1 MNRKSLIICLAA
13 LGAMLLAMV
22 IAIAVLYHDGDK
34 KENSK
39 VEARYELFQAVPSD
53 AVALACLSH
62 VKDVSQPA
70 FSGFAFLSS
79 LSDAVSQGQFSTL
92 AEAPMALSLHYS
104 GKLAPLYIFDAGAA
118 SPNPSSDA
126 SALMEFA
133 SNSGLQTAFIDC
145 SSVLEGE
152 GLALR
157 SLVLMAETETLLKSS
172 RRHLSQGLSIMG
184 NPGFSQAAE
193 AAAGA
198 DILFVPYAQA
208 KPLFSSVF
216 NRAYFKDTYGN
227 PGYSAVYTAR
237 AAYTGTLAQWSA
249 FSVGMEDS
257 VPMALKGIHVFED
270 DPSEFMSVLMES
282 AGGISQISNILPSYT
297 YYALSLPMSDT
308 EAYVEAY
315 KAYLDSKQ
323 TLPEYNKTQKE
334 LQKRD
339 AISPSEFVR
348 RLGVKEVAT
357 ATFGNQSS
365 PSKVNLVKIARQDT
379 VVFKGTGVK
388 AFKGYVPEVH
398 EYAFPGH
405 IAAVFGEY
413 FLLKDESHFTYVD
426 GWLITGSRAA
436 VEEFQSGRAGEYT
449 LSQYMA
455 DAGKDDLVAREG
467 TVLAAY
473 INLGAD
479 EGTLGKI
486 LNEPLAGIL
495 KGLSKDIEYAPMVL
509 TSYKKRGKVA
519 TDIIAYNLSM
529 ERVKAPEFER
539 DTVVVIPEGPFRVK
553 NSGTGLMNLF
563 YQNSS
568 GAICLKEENG
578 KGLWGV
584 PFGKPL
590 CGTAQTV
597 DYYANGNLQILFGSG
612 SCVYLID
619 RLGRFVTGFPIDLGK
634 EILLGPDVYDFN
646 GTKAY
651 NIMVLHKDKTIEMYN
666 LKGQKPASWKG
677 IALQETIK
685 GLPER
690 VEVGGRTYW
699 VVRTSKQTLIYPF
712 TGGEPLTTFTGQ
724 QMIMPDS
731 SVDIVDEA
739 SVQVQCYDGKA
750 RIVKVK

>member
-1 MNRKSLIICLAA
+1 MNRKSLMICLAA

-22 IAIAVLYHDGDK
+22 IAIAVLYHDDDK
-34 KENSK
+34 KESD
-39 VEARYELFQAVPSD
+39 VESRYELFQAVPSD
-53 AVALACLSH
+53 AVAMGCLSH
-62 VKDVSQPA
+62 VKDVSVPA
-70 FSGFAFLSS
+70 FSGFGFLSS
-79 LSDAVSQGQFSTL
+79 LSDALSQGQFSTI
-92 AEAPMALSLHYS
+92 AEAPMAFSLHYS
-104 GKLAPLYIFDAGAA
+104 GKLAPMYIFDVGAA

-126 SALMEFA
+126 SALMEFGRGQ
-133 SNSGLQTAFIDC
+133 GLLAEYVDC
-145 SSVLEGE
+145 SSVLDGE

-172 RRHLSQGLSIMG
+172 RRHLSQGLSVMG
-184 NPGFSQAAE
+184 NPGFTQAAE

-198 DILFVPYAQA
+198 DLVFVSYAQA

-216 NRAYFKDTYGN
+216 NRAYFKEIYGN

-237 AAYTGTLAQWSA
+237 AAYAGTLAQWSV
-249 FSVGMEDS
+249 FSIGTEDS

-270 DPSEFMSVLMES
+270 DASEFMSVLMES
-282 AGGISQISNILPSYT
+282 AGGISQISTILPSYT

-308 EAYVEAY
+308 EAYVDAY
-315 KAYLDSKQ
+315 MDYLDSKQ
-323 TLPEYNKTQKE
+323 ALPSYNKTQKD

-339 AISPSEFVR
+339 GLLPAEFVR
-348 RLGVKEVAT
+348 RIGVKEVAT
-357 ATFGNQSS
+357 ATFGNQTS
-365 PSKVNLVKIARQDT
+365 PSKVNLIRIGRQDT
-379 VVFKGTGVK
+379 IMFKGTGVK
-388 AFKGYVPEVH
+388 AFKGYAPEVH
-398 EYAFPGH
+398 QFAFPDH

-413 FLLKDESHFTYVD
+413 FRLKDESHFTYVD

-436 VEEFQSGRAGEYT
+436 VQEFQSGRAGEYT

-455 DAGKDDLVAREG
+455 DAGKEDLIAREG

-473 INLGAD
+473 LDLGAD
-479 EGTLGKI
+479 EGTLNKI
-486 LNEPLAGIL
+486 LNKPLADVL
-495 KGLSKDIEYAPMVL
+495 KGFSKDVEYAPMVM

-519 TDIIAYNLSM
+519 TDILAYNLSM

-553 NSGTGLMNLF
+553 NSGTGRMNLF

-568 GAICLKEENG
+568 GAICLKEEDG
-578 KGLWGV
+578 KGIWGV

-590 CGTAQTV
+590 CGTAQTI
-597 DYYANGNLQILFGSG
+597 DYYANGKLQILFGSG
-612 SCVYLID
+612 SSVYLID

-646 GTKAY
+646 GAQAY

-685 GLPER
+685 ELPER
-690 VEVGGRTYW
+690 IEVGGRTYW
-699 VVRTSKQTLIYPF
+699 IVRTSKQTLIYPF

-731 SVDIVDEA
+731 SVDVVDEA

-750 RIVKVK
+750 RIVRVK

>member
-1 MNRKSLIICLAA
+1 MNRRSLIICLAT
-13 LGAMLLAMV
+13 LGAMLLVMV
-22 IAIAVLYHDGDK
+22 IAIAVLYRDGDK
-34 KENSK
+34 KKDSK
-39 VEARYELFQAVPSD
+39 VETRYELFQAVPSD

-62 VKDVSQPA
+62 VKDVSQPV

-79 LSDAVSQGQFSTL
+79 LSDAVSQGQFATL
-92 AEAPMALSLHYS
+92 AEAPMAFSLHYS

-118 SPNPSSDA
+118 SQNPSSDA

-133 SNSGLQTAFIDC
+133 RSQGLLAEYVDC

-157 SLVLMAETETLLKSS
+157 SLILMAETETLLKSS
-172 RRHLSQGLSIMG
+172 RRHLSQGLSVMG

-198 DILFVPYAQA
+198 DLLFVSYAQA

-216 NRAYFKDTYGN
+216 NRTYFKEIYGN
-227 PGYSAVYTAR
+227 SGYSAVYTAR
-237 AAYTGTLAQWSA
+237 AAYAGTLAQWSA

-257 VPMALKGIHVFED
+257 APMALKGIHVFEED
-270 DPSEFMSVLMES
+270 ASEFMSVLMES
-282 AGGISQISNILPSYT
+282 TGGISQISAILPSYT
-297 YYALSLPMSDT
+297 SYALSLPMSQS

-323 TLPEYNKTQKE
+323 ALPEYNKIQKE
-334 LQKRD
+334 LKKRD
-339 AISPSEFVR
+339 ALSPAEFIR
-348 RLGVKEVAT
+348 RIGATEIAT
-357 ATFGNQSS
+357 ATFGDQAS
-365 PSKVNLVKIARQDT
+365 PSKVNLVKVGRQDT
-379 VVFKGTGVK
+379 IMFKGTDVK
-388 AFKGYVPEVH
+388 AFKGYTPEVH
-398 EYAFPGH
+398 EFAFPGH

-413 FLLKDESHFTYVD
+413 FHLNDESHFTYVD
-426 GWLITGSRAA
+426 GWLITGGRAA
-436 VEEFQSGRAGEYT
+436 VEEFQSGRAAEYT

-455 DAGKDDLVAREG
+455 DAGKDDLIAREG

-473 INLGAD
+473 VNLGTF
-479 EGTLGKI
+479 EGTLKKI

-495 KGLSKDIEYAPMVL
+495 NGFSKDVEYAPMVM
-509 TSYKKRGKVA
+509 TSYKKRGRVA

-553 NSGTGLMNLF
+553 NSGTGRMNLF
-563 YQNSS
+563 YQNSN
-568 GAICLKEENG
+568 GAICLKEEDG
-578 KGLWGV
+578 HGLWGV

-590 CGTAQTV
+590 CGTAHTV
-597 DYYANGNLQILFGSG
+597 DYYANGKLQILFGSG
-612 SCVYLID
+612 SSVYLID

-651 NIMVLHKDKTIEMYN
+651 NIMVLHKDRTIEMYN

-685 GLPER
+685 GLPEKI
-690 VEVGGRTYW
+690 EVGGRTYW
-699 VVRTSKQTLIYPF
+699 IVRTSKQTLIYPF
-712 TGGEPLTTFTGQ
+712 TGGEPLTVFTGQ

-731 SVDIVDEA
+731 SVDVVDEA

>member
-1 MNRKSLIICLAA
+1 MNRKSLMICLAA

-22 IAIAVLYHDGDK
+22 IAIAVLYHDDDK
-34 KENSK
+34 KESD

-53 AVALACLSH
+53 AVAMGCLSH
-62 VKDVSQPA
+62 VKDVSVPA
-70 FSGFAFLSS
+70 FSGFGFLSS
-79 LSDAVSQGQFSTL
+79 LSDALSQGRFSTI
-92 AEAPMALSLHYS
+92 AEAPMAFSLHYS
-104 GKLAPLYIFDAGAA
+104 GKLAPMYIFDVGAA

-126 SALMEFA
+126 SALMEFGRGQ
-133 SNSGLQTAFIDC
+133 GLLAEYVDC
-145 SSVLEGE
+145 SSVLDGE

-172 RRHLSQGLSIMG
+172 RRHLSQGLSVMG
-184 NPGFSQAAE
+184 NPGFTQAAE

-198 DILFVPYAQA
+198 DLVFVSYAQA

-216 NRAYFKDTYGN
+216 NRAYFKEIYGN

-237 AAYTGTLAQWSA
+237 AAYAGTLAQWSV
-249 FSVGMEDS
+249 FSIGTEDS

-270 DPSEFMSVLMES
+270 DASEFMSVLMES
-282 AGGISQISNILPSYT
+282 VGGISQISTILPSYT

-308 EAYVEAY
+308 EAYVDAY
-315 KAYLDSKQ
+315 MDYLDSKQ
-323 TLPEYNKTQKE
+323 ALPSYNKTQKD

-339 AISPSEFVR
+339 GLLPSEFVR
-348 RLGVKEVAT
+348 RIGVKEVAT
-357 ATFGNQSS
+357 ATFGNQTS
-365 PSKVNLVKIARQDT
+365 PSKVNLVRIGRQDT
-379 VVFKGTGVK
+379 IMFKGTGVK
-388 AFKGYVPEVH
+388 AFKGYAPEVH
-398 EYAFPGH
+398 QFAFPDH

-413 FLLKDESHFTYVD
+413 FRLKDESHFTYVD

-436 VEEFQSGRAGEYT
+436 VQEFQSGRAGEYT

-455 DAGKDDLVAREG
+455 DAGKEDLIAREG

-473 INLGAD
+473 LDLGAD
-479 EGTLGKI
+479 EGTLNKI
-486 LNEPLAGIL
+486 LNKPLADVL
-495 KGLSKDIEYAPMVL
+495 KGFSKDVEYAPMVM

-519 TDIIAYNLSM
+519 TDILAYNLSM

-553 NSGTGLMNLF
+553 NSGTGRMNLF

-568 GAICLKEENG
+568 GAICLKEEDG
-578 KGLWGV
+578 KGIWGV

-590 CGTAQTV
+590 CGTAQTI
-597 DYYANGNLQILFGSG
+597 DYYANGKLQILFGSG
-612 SCVYLID
+612 SSVYLID

-646 GTKAY
+646 GAKAY

-690 VEVGGRTYW
+690 IEVGGRTYW
-699 VVRTSKQTLIYPF
+699 IVRTSKQTLIYPF

-731 SVDIVDEA
+731 SVDVVDEA

-750 RIVKVK
+750 RIVRVK

>member
-1 MNRKSLIICLAA
+1 MNRKSLILCLAT
-13 LGAMLLAMV
+13 LGAMLMAMV
-22 IAIAVLYHDGDK
+22 VAIAVLYHDGDK
-34 KENSK
+34 KESK

-62 VKDVSQPA
+62 MKDVSQPA
-70 FSGFAFLSS
+70 FSGFVFLSS
-79 LSDAVSQGQFSTL
+79 LSDAVSQGHFATL
-92 AEAPMALSLHYS
+92 AEAPMAFSLHYS

-118 SPNPSSDA
+118 SLNPSSDA
-126 SALMEFA
+126 SALMDFGR
-133 SNSGLQTAFIDC
+133 SKGLLTEYVDC
-145 SSVLEGE
+145 SSVLDGE
-152 GLALR
+152 GLALH

-172 RRHLSQGLSIMG
+172 ARHLSQGLSVMG

-193 AAAGA
+193 AAAGS
-198 DILFVPYAQA
+198 DLLFVSYAQA

-216 NRAYFKDTYGN
+216 NRTYFKEAYGN
-227 PGYSAVYTAR
+227 SGYSAAYAAR
-237 AAYTGTLAQWSA
+237 AAYAATLAQWSV

-257 VPMALKGIHVFED
+257 ALMALKGIHIFED
-270 DPSEFMSVLMES
+270 DASEFMSVLMES
-282 AGGISQISNILPSYT
+282 AGGISQISTILPSYA
-297 YYALSLPMSDT
+297 YYALSLPMT
-308 EAYVEAY
+308 ETESYVEAY

-323 TLPEYNKTQKE
+323 DLPSYNKIQKD

-339 AISPSEFVR
+339 ALSPAELVR
-348 RLGVKEVAT
+348 RIGVKEVAT

-365 PSKVNLVKIARQDT
+365 PSKVNLVKVGRQDT
-379 VVFKGTGVK
+379 IIFKGTGVK
-388 AFKGYVPEVH
+388 AFKGYTPEVH
-398 EYAFPGH
+398 QFAFPGH
-405 IAAVFGEY
+405 IAAVFGGY
-413 FLLKDESHFTYVD
+413 FQLDDESHFTYVD

-473 INLGAD
+473 LDLGAD
-479 EGTLGKI
+479 EGTLNKI

-495 KGLSKDIEYAPMVL
+495 KGFSKDVEYAPMVM
-509 TSYKKRGKVA
+509 TAYKKRGKVA
-519 TDIIAYNLSM
+519 TDIVAFNLSM
-529 ERVKAPEFER
+529 EHVKAPEFER

-553 NSGTGLMNLF
+553 NSGTGRMNLF
-563 YQNSS
+563 YQNSN
-568 GAICLKEENG
+568 GAICLKEEDG
-578 KGLWGV
+578 KGIWGV

-597 DYYANGNLQILFGSG
+597 DYYANGKLQILFGSG
-612 SCVYLID
+612 SSVYLID

-646 GTKAY
+646 GAKAY
-651 NIMVLHKDKTIEMYN
+651 NIMVLHKDKTIEMYH

-690 VEVGGRTYW
+690 IEVGGRTYW
-699 VVRTSKQTLIYPF
+699 IVRTSKQTLIYPF

-731 SVDIVDEA
+731 SVDVIDEA

>member
-13 LGAMLLAMV
+13 LGAMLLSMV

-34 KENSK
+34 NKESD

-53 AVALACLSH
+53 AVAMACLSH

-70 FSGFAFLSS
+70 FSGFDFLSA
-79 LSDAVSQGQFSTL
+79 LSDAVSQGQFATL
-92 AEAPMALSLHYS
+92 AEAPMAFSLHYS

-118 SPNPSSDA
+118 SQNPSSEA
-126 SALMEFA
+126 AALMA
-133 SNSGLQTAFIDC
+133 LGHGNGLQTEYVDC
-145 SSVLEGE
+145 SAVLEGE
-152 GLALR
+152 GLAMR

-172 RRHLSQGLSIMG
+172 YRHLSQGLSVMG
-184 NPGFSQAAE
+184 NPGFSEAAE

-198 DILFVPYAQA
+198 DLLFVSYAQA

-216 NRAYFKDTYGN
+216 NRTYFKETYGN
-227 PGYSAVYTAR
+227 SGSSAAYAAR
-237 AAYTGTLAQWSA
+237 AAYVGTLAQWSV
-249 FSVGMEDS
+249 FSVGMDES
-257 VPMALKGIHVFED
+257 GPMALNGIHVFED
-270 DPSEFMSVLMES
+270 DASEFMSILKAS
-282 AGGISQISNILPSYT
+282 AGGISQLSTILPSYT
-297 YYALSLPMSDT
+297 YYALSLPLAET
-308 EAYVEAY
+308 ESYVEAY

-323 TLPEYNKTQKE
+323 ALPSYNKVQRD

-339 AISPSEFVR
+339 AVSPEELMR
-348 RLGVKEVAT
+348 KLGVKEVAT
-357 ATFGNQSS
+357 ATFGNQAS
-365 PSKVNLVKIARQDT
+365 PSKVNLVKVGRQDT
-379 VVFKGTGVK
+379 IMFRGTGVK
-388 AFKGYVPEVH
+388 AFKGYAPEVH
-398 EYAFPGH
+398 QFAFPGH
-405 IAAVFGEY
+405 IAAVFGSY
-413 FLLKDESHFTYVD
+413 FSLADESCFTYVD
-426 GWLITGSRAA
+426 GWLITGSKTA

-455 DAGKDDLVAREG
+455 DAGKDDLIAREG

-479 EGTLGKI
+479 EGTLSKI
-486 LNEPLAGIL
+486 LNAPLADIL
-495 KGLSKDIEYAPMVL
+495 KGFSNDVDYAPMVM

-519 TDIIAYNLSM
+519 TDIIAYNLFM

-553 NSGTGLMNLF
+553 NSGTGRMNLF

-568 GAICLKEENG
+568 GAICLKEEDG
-578 KGLWGV
+578 KGIWGV

-597 DYYANGNLQILFGSG
+597 DYYANGKLQILFGSG
-612 SCVYLID
+612 SSVYLID
-619 RLGRFVTGFPIDLGK
+619 RLGRFVTGFPVDLGK

-646 GTKAY
+646 GTNAY

-690 VEVGGRTYW
+690 IEVGGRTYW
-699 VVRTSKQTLIYPF
+699 IVRTSKQTLIYPF
-712 TGGEPLTTFTGQ
+712 TGGDPLTNFTGQ

-739 SVQVQCYDGKA
+739 SVQVKCYDGKA
-750 RIVKVK
+750 RIVQVK

>member
-1 MNRKSLIICLAA
+1 MNRKSLIIGLAT
-13 LGAMLLAMV
+13 LGAMLLAVV
-22 IAIAVLYHDGDK
+22 IAIAVLYHDGEK
-34 KENSK
+34 KDPK
-39 VEARYELFQAVPSD
+39 VETRYELFQAVPSD
-53 AVALACLSH
+53 AVVMGCLSH

-70 FSGFAFLSS
+70 FSGFGLLSS
-79 LSDAVSQGQFSTL
+79 LSDAVSQGQFATL
-92 AEAPMALSLHYS
+92 AEAPMAFSLHYS

-133 SNSGLQTAFIDC
+133 RSQGLLAEYVDC

-157 SLVLMAETETLLKSS
+157 SLVIIAETETLLKSS
-172 RRHLSQGLSIMG
+172 HRHLSQGLSVMG
-184 NPGFSQAAE
+184 NPGFAKAAE
-193 AAAGA
+193 AAVRS
-198 DILFVPYAQA
+198 DLLFVSYAQA

-216 NRAYFKDTYGN
+216 NRKYFKETYGN
-227 PGYSAVYTAR
+227 PEYSAIYTAR
-237 AAYTGTLAQWSA
+237 AAYTGTLAQWSV

-257 VPMALKGIHVFED
+257 APMALNGIHVFED
-270 DPSEFMSVLMES
+270 DASEFMSVLMES
-282 AGGISQISNILPSYT
+282 TGGISQISTILPSYT
-297 YYALSLPMSDT
+297 YYALSLPMSDS

-315 KAYLDSKQ
+315 MAYLDSKQ
-323 TLPEYNKTQKE
+323 ALPKYNKTQKE

-339 AISPSEFVR
+339 TLSPAEFVR
-348 RLGVKEVAT
+348 RIGVKEVAI

-365 PSKVNLVKIARQDT
+365 PLKVNLVKIGRQDT
-379 VVFKGTGVK
+379 VIFRGTGVK
-388 AFKGYVPEVH
+388 AFKEYAPEVH
-398 EYAFPGH
+398 KFAFPGH
-405 IAAVFGEY
+405 IAAVYGEY
-413 FLLKDESHFTYVD
+413 FQLVDESHFTYVD
-426 GWLITGSRAA
+426 GWLITGSRTA
-436 VEEFQSGRAGEYT
+436 VQEFQSGRAGEYT

-455 DAGKDDLVAREG
+455 DAGKDDLIARDG

-473 INLGAD
+473 LDLGAD
-479 EGTLGKI
+479 EGTLAKI
-486 LNEPLAGIL
+486 LNEPVAGIL
-495 KGLSKDIEYAPMVL
+495 KGFSKGVEYAPMVM
-509 TSYKKRGKVA
+509 TSYKKRGKVM
-519 TDIIAYNLSM
+519 TDIVAYNLSM

-539 DTVVVIPEGPFRVK
+539 DTVVVIPTGPFRVK

-568 GAICLKEENG
+568 GAICLKEEG
-578 KGLWGV
+578 GQGLWGV

-590 CGTAQTV
+590 CGTAHTV
-597 DYYANGNLQILFGSG
+597 DYYANGKLQILFGSG
-612 SCVYLID
+612 SSIYLID

-646 GTKAY
+646 GTNAY

-690 VEVGGRTYW
+690 IEVGGRTYW
-699 VVRTSKQTLIYPF
+699 IVRTSKQTLIYPF

-724 QMIMPDS
+724 QMIKPDS
-731 SVDIVDEA
+731 SVDVVDEA

-750 RIVKVK
+750 RIVRVK

>member
-1 MNRKSLIICLAA
+1 MNRKSLVICLSA
-13 LGAMLLAMV
+13 LAAMLLALV

-34 KENSK
+34 KEQK

-53 AVALACLSH
+53 AVAMACLSH

-70 FSGFAFLSS
+70 FSGFTFLSS
-79 LSDAVSQGQFSTL
+79 LSDAISQGQFSTIS
-92 AEAPMALSLHYS
+92 EAPMAFSLHYS

-118 SPNPSSDA
+118 TQNPSSDA
-126 SALMEFA
+126 SALMEFGR
-133 SNSGLQTAFIDC
+133 SKGLHTEYMDC
-145 SSVLEGE
+145 SSVLDGE
-152 GLALR
+152 GLALH

-172 RRHLSQGLSIMG
+172 RRHLSQGLSVMG

-193 AAAGA
+193 AAAGT
-198 DILFVPYAQA
+198 DLLFVPYAQA

-216 NRAYFKDTYGN
+216 NRAYFKETYGSS
-227 PGYSAVYTAR
+227 GYSAIYAAR
-237 AAYTGTLAQWSA
+237 AAYAGTLAQWSV

-257 VPMALKGIHVFED
+257 APMALKGIHIFED
-270 DPSEFMSVLMES
+270 DASEFMSVLMES
-282 AGGISQISNILPSYT
+282 AGGISQISTILPSYT
-297 YYALSLPMSDT
+297 CYALSLPMAESET
-308 EAYVEAY
+308 YVEAY

-323 TLPEYNKTQKE
+323 ALPSYNKQQQD

-339 AISPSEFVR
+339 ALSPSEFVR
-348 RLGVKEVAT
+348 RVGVKEVAF

-365 PSKVNLVKIARQDT
+365 PSKVNLVKMGRQDT
-379 VVFKGTGVK
+379 IIFRGTCVK
-388 AFKGYVPEVH
+388 AFKEYTPEVH
-398 EYAFPGH
+398 KFAFPGH

-413 FLLKDESHFTYVD
+413 FLLQDESCFTYVD
-426 GWLITGSRAA
+426 GWLITGSREA

-455 DAGKDDLVAREG
+455 DAGKDDLIAREG

-473 INLGAD
+473 LDLGAD

-486 LNEPLAGIL
+486 VNEPLAGIL
-495 KGLSKDIEYAPMVL
+495 KGFSKDAEYAPMVM
-509 TSYKKRGKVA
+509 TSYRKRGKIA
-519 TDIIAYNLSM
+519 TDIFAYNLAM

-539 DTVVVIPEGPFRVK
+539 DTVVVIPDGPFRVK
-553 NSGTGLMNLF
+553 NSGTGRMNLF

-568 GAICLKEENG
+568 GAICLKEEDG
-578 KGLWGV
+578 KGIWGV

-597 DYYANGNLQILFGSG
+597 DYYANGKLQILFGSG
-612 SCVYLID
+612 SSVYLID

-646 GTKAY
+646 GAKAY
-651 NIMVLHKDKTIEMYN
+651 NIMVLHKDRTIEMYN

-677 IALQETIK
+677 IALQETVK

-699 VVRTSKQTLIYPF
+699 IVRTSKQTLIYPF
-712 TGGEPLTTFTGQ
+712 TGGEPLTAFTGQ

-731 SVDIVDEA
+731 SVDVVDEA

>member
-1 MNRKSLIICLAA
+1 MNRKSLIICLAT

-22 IAIAVLYHDGDK
+22 VAIAVLYHDGDK
-34 KENSK
+34 KTDSK
-39 VEARYELFQAVPSD
+39 IESRYGLFQAVPSD

-70 FSGFAFLSS
+70 FAGFGFLSS

-92 AEAPMALSLHYS
+92 AESPMAFSLHYS

-126 SALMEFA
+126 SSLMEFGR
-133 SNSGLQTAFIDC
+133 SKGLQAEYLDC
-145 SSVLEGE
+145 SSVLDGE
-152 GLALR
+152 GLAMR

-172 RRHLSQGLSIMG
+172 RRHLSQGLSVMG

-193 AAAGA
+193 AAAGT
-198 DILFVPYAQA
+198 DLLFVSYAQA

-216 NRAYFKDTYGN
+216 NRTYFKETYGN
-227 PGYSAVYTAR
+227 SGYSAAYAAR
-237 AAYTGTLAQWSA
+237 AAYAGTLAQWSV

-257 VPMALKGIHVFED
+257 APMSLKGVHVFED
-270 DPSEFMSVLMES
+270 DASEFMSVLMES
-282 AGGISQISNILPSYT
+282 AGGISQISSILPSYT
-297 YYALSLPMSDT
+297 YYALSLPMSET

-315 KAYLDSKQ
+315 MAYLDSKQ
-323 TLPEYNKTQKE
+323 ALPEYNKTQKE

-339 AISPSEFVR
+339 ALSPAEFVR
-348 RLGVKEVAT
+348 RIGVKEVAT
-357 ATFGNQSS
+357 ATFGDQAS
-365 PSKVNLVKIARQDT
+365 PSKVNLVKVGRQDT
-379 VVFKGTGVK
+379 IMFKGTDVK
-388 AFKGYVPEVH
+388 AFKGYTPEVH
-398 EYAFPGH
+398 EFAFPGH
-405 IAAVFGEY
+405 VAAVFGGY
-413 FLLKDESHFTYVD
+413 FNLNDESHFTYVD

-455 DAGKDDLVAREG
+455 DAGKDDLIAREG

-473 INLGAD
+473 LNLGAD
-479 EGTLGKI
+479 AGTLNKI
-486 LNEPLAGIL
+486 LNEPVAGIL
-495 KGLSKDIEYAPMVL
+495 KGLSKEVEYAPMVM

-519 TDIIAYNLSM
+519 TDIVAYNLSM

-553 NSGTGLMNLF
+553 NSGTGRMNLF

-568 GAICLKEENG
+568 GAICLKEEDG
-578 KGLWGV
+578 KGIWGV

-597 DYYANGNLQILFGSG
+597 DYYANGKLQILFGSG
-612 SCVYLID
+612 SSVYLID

-646 GTKAY
+646 GAKAY

-690 VEVGGRTYW
+690 IEVGGRTYW
-699 VVRTSKQTLIYPF
+699 IVRTSKQTLIYPF

-731 SVDIVDEA
+731 SVDVVDEA

-750 RIVKVK
+750 RIVRVK

>member
-1 MNRKSLIICLAA
+1 M
-13 LGAMLLAMV
+13 
-22 IAIAVLYHDGDK
+22 
-34 KENSK
+34 
-39 VEARYELFQAVPSD
+39 
-53 AVALACLSH
+53 
-62 VKDVSQPA
+62 KDVSQPA
-70 FSGFAFLSS
+70 FSGFVFLSS
-79 LSDAVSQGQFSTL
+79 LSDAVSQGHFATL
-92 AEAPMALSLHYS
+92 AEAPMAFSLHYS

-118 SPNPSSDA
+118 SQNPSSDA
-126 SALMEFA
+126 SALMEFGR
-133 SNSGLQTAFIDC
+133 SKGLQTAFIDC

-152 GLALR
+152 GLAMR

-172 RRHLSQGLSIMG
+172 RRHLSQGLSVMG

-198 DILFVPYAQA
+198 DLLFVSYAQA

-216 NRAYFKDTYGN
+216 NRTYFKETYGN
-227 PGYSAVYTAR
+227 SGYSAAYTAR
-237 AAYTGTLAQWSA
+237 AAYAGTLAQWSV
-249 FSVGMEDS
+249 FSVGIEDS
-257 VPMALKGIHVFED
+257 APMSLKGVHVFED
-270 DPSEFMSVLMES
+270 DASEFMSVLMES
-282 AGGISQISNILPSYT
+282 AGGISQISSILPSYT
-297 YYALSLPMSDT
+297 YYALSMPMSET

-315 KAYLDSKQ
+315 MAYLDSKQ
-323 TLPEYNKTQKE
+323 ALPEYNKTQKE

-339 AISPSEFVR
+339 ALSPAEFVR
-348 RLGVKEVAT
+348 RIGVKEVAT
-357 ATFGNQSS
+357 ATFGDQAS
-365 PSKVNLVKIARQDT
+365 PSKVNLVKVGRQDT
-379 VVFKGTGVK
+379 IMFKGTDVK
-388 AFKGYVPEVH
+388 AFKGYTPEVH
-398 EYAFPGH
+398 EFAFPGH
-405 IAAVFGEY
+405 VAAVFGEY
-413 FLLKDESHFTYVD
+413 FHLNDESHFTYVD

-455 DAGKDDLVAREG
+455 DAGKDDLIAREG

-473 INLGAD
+473 LNLGAD
-479 EGTLGKI
+479 AGTLNKI
-486 LNEPLAGIL
+486 LNEPVAGIL
-495 KGLSKDIEYAPMVL
+495 KGLSKDVEYAPMVM

-519 TDIIAYNLSM
+519 TDIVAYNLSM

-553 NSGTGLMNLF
+553 NSGTGRMNLF

-568 GAICLKEENG
+568 GAICLKEEDG
-578 KGLWGV
+578 KGIWGV

-597 DYYANGNLQILFGSG
+597 DYYANGKLQILFGSG
-612 SCVYLID
+612 SSVYLID
-619 RLGRFVTGFPIDLGK
+619 RLGRFVTGFPVDLGK

-646 GTKAY
+646 GAKAY

-690 VEVGGRTYW
+690 IEVGGRTYW
-699 VVRTSKQTLIYPF
+699 IVRTSKQTLIYPF

-731 SVDIVDEA
+731 SVDVIDEA

>member
-1 MNRKSLIICLAA
+1 MNRKSLIICLAT
-13 LGAMLLAMV
+13 LGAMLMAMV
-22 IAIAVLYHDGDK
+22 VAIAVLYHDGDK
-34 KENSK
+34 KTDSK
-39 VEARYELFQAVPSD
+39 IESRYGLFQAVPSD

-70 FSGFAFLSS
+70 FAGFGFLSS

-92 AEAPMALSLHYS
+92 AESPMAFSLHYS

-126 SALMEFA
+126 SALMEFGR
-133 SNSGLQTAFIDC
+133 SKGLQAEYLDC

-152 GLALR
+152 GLAMR

-172 RRHLSQGLSIMG
+172 RRHLSQGLSVMG

-193 AAAGA
+193 AAAGT
-198 DILFVPYAQA
+198 DLLFVSYAQA

-216 NRAYFKDTYGN
+216 NRTYFKETYGN
-227 PGYSAVYTAR
+227 SGYSAAYTAR
-237 AAYTGTLAQWSA
+237 AAYAGTLAQWSV

-257 VPMALKGIHVFED
+257 APMALKGVHVFED
-270 DPSEFMSVLMES
+270 DASEFMSVLMES
-282 AGGISQISNILPSYT
+282 AGGISQISSILPSYT
-297 YYALSLPMSDT
+297 YYALSLPMSET
-308 EAYVEAY
+308 EAYIEAY

-323 TLPEYNKTQKE
+323 ALPEYNKTQKE
-334 LQKRD
+334 LQKRNTL
-339 AISPSEFVR
+339 SPAEFIR
-348 RLGVKEVAT
+348 RIGVKEVAT
-357 ATFGNQSS
+357 ATFGDQAS
-365 PSKVNLVKIARQDT
+365 PSKVNLVKVGRQDT
-379 VVFKGTGVK
+379 IMFKGTDVK
-388 AFKGYVPEVH
+388 AFKGYTPEVH
-398 EYAFPGH
+398 EFAFPGH
-405 IAAVFGEY
+405 VAAVFGEY
-413 FLLKDESHFTYVD
+413 FNLNDESHFTYVD

-455 DAGKDDLVAREG
+455 DAGKDDLIAREG

-473 INLGAD
+473 LNLGAD
-479 EGTLGKI
+479 AGTLNKI
-486 LNEPLAGIL
+486 LNEPVAGIL
-495 KGLSKDIEYAPMVL
+495 KGLSKDVEYAPMVM

-519 TDIIAYNLSM
+519 TDIVAYNLSM

-553 NSGTGLMNLF
+553 NSGTGRMNLF

-568 GAICLKEENG
+568 GAICLKEEDG
-578 KGLWGV
+578 KGIWGV

-590 CGTAQTV
+590 CGTAHTV
-597 DYYANGNLQILFGSG
+597 DYYANGKLQILFGSG
-612 SCVYLID
+612 SSVYLID
-619 RLGRFVTGFPIDLGK
+619 RLGRFVTGFPVDLGK

-646 GTKAY
+646 GAKAY

-690 VEVGGRTYW
+690 IEVGGRTYW
-699 VVRTSKQTLIYPF
+699 IVRTSKQTLIYPF

-731 SVDIVDEA
+731 NVDVVDEA

>member
-1 MNRKSLIICLAA
+1 MNRKSLMICLAA

-22 IAIAVLYHDGDK
+22 IAIAVLYHDDDK
-34 KENSK
+34 KESD

-53 AVALACLSH
+53 AVAMGCLSH
-62 VKDVSQPA
+62 VKDVSVPA
-70 FSGFAFLSS
+70 FSGFGFLSS
-79 LSDAVSQGQFSTL
+79 LSDARSQGQFSTI
-92 AEAPMALSLHYS
+92 AEAPMAFSLHYS
-104 GKLAPLYIFDAGAA
+104 GKLAPMYIFDVGAA

-126 SALMEFA
+126 SALMEFGRGQ
-133 SNSGLQTAFIDC
+133 GLLAEYVDC
-145 SSVLEGE
+145 SSVLDGE

-172 RRHLSQGLSIMG
+172 RRHLSQGLSVMG
-184 NPGFSQAAE
+184 NPGFTQAAE

-198 DILFVPYAQA
+198 DLVFVSYAQA

-216 NRAYFKDTYGN
+216 NRAYFKEIYGN

-237 AAYTGTLAQWSA
+237 AAYAGTLAQWSV
-249 FSVGMEDS
+249 FSIGTEDS

-270 DPSEFMSVLMES
+270 DASEFMSVLMES
-282 AGGISQISNILPSYT
+282 AGGISQISTILPSYT

-308 EAYVEAY
+308 EAYVDAY
-315 KAYLDSKQ
+315 MDYLDSKQ
-323 TLPEYNKTQKE
+323 ALPSYNKTQKD

-339 AISPSEFVR
+339 GLLPAEFVR
-348 RLGVKEVAT
+348 RIGVKEVAT
-357 ATFGNQSS
+357 ATFGNQTS
-365 PSKVNLVKIARQDT
+365 PSKVNLVRIGRQDT
-379 VVFKGTGVK
+379 IMFKGTGVK
-388 AFKGYVPEVH
+388 AFKGYAPEVH
-398 EYAFPGH
+398 QFAFPDH

-413 FLLKDESHFTYVD
+413 FRLKDESHFTYVD

-436 VEEFQSGRAGEYT
+436 VQEFQSGRAGEYT

-455 DAGKDDLVAREG
+455 DAGKEDLIAREG

-473 INLGAD
+473 LDLGAD
-479 EGTLGKI
+479 EGTLNKI
-486 LNEPLAGIL
+486 LNKPLADVL
-495 KGLSKDIEYAPMVL
+495 KGFSKDVEYAPMVM

-519 TDIIAYNLSM
+519 TDILAYNLSM

-553 NSGTGLMNLF
+553 NSGTGRMNLF

-568 GAICLKEENG
+568 GAICLKEEDG
-578 KGLWGV
+578 KGIWGV

-590 CGTAQTV
+590 CGTAQTI
-597 DYYANGNLQILFGSG
+597 DYYANGKLQILFGSG
-612 SCVYLID
+612 SSVYLID

-646 GTKAY
+646 GAKAY

-690 VEVGGRTYW
+690 IEVGGRTYW
-699 VVRTSKQTLIYPF
+699 IVRTSKQTLIYPF

-731 SVDIVDEA
+731 SVDVVDEA

-750 RIVKVK
+750 RIVRVK

>member
-1 MNRKSLIICLAA
+1 MNRKSLIICMAV

-22 IAIAVLYHDGDK
+22 VAIAVLYHDGDK
-34 KENSK
+34 KKETK
-39 VEARYELFQAVPSD
+39 VETRYELFQAVPSD
-53 AVALACLSH
+53 AVAMACLSH

-70 FSGFAFLSS
+70 FSGFEFLSA
-79 LSDAVSQGQFSTL
+79 LSDAVSQGQLTTL
-92 AEAPMALSLHYS
+92 AEAPMAFSMHYS

-126 SALMEFA
+126 SALMEFGR
-133 SNSGLQTAFIDC
+133 SKGLQAEYLDC

-152 GLALR
+152 GLAMR

-172 RRHLSQGLSIMG
+172 RRHLSQGLSVMG

-193 AAAGA
+193 AAAGT
-198 DILFVPYAQA
+198 DLLFVSYAQA

-216 NRAYFKDTYGN
+216 NRTYFKETYGN
-227 PGYSAVYTAR
+227 SGYSAAYTAR
-237 AAYTGTLAQWSA
+237 AAYAGTLAQWSV

-257 VPMALKGIHVFED
+257 APMALKGVHVFED
-270 DPSEFMSVLMES
+270 DASEFMSVLMES
-282 AGGISQISNILPSYT
+282 AGGISQMSSILPSYT
-297 YYALSLPMSDT
+297 YYALSLPMSET
-308 EAYVEAY
+308 EAYIEAY

-323 TLPEYNKTQKE
+323 ALPEYNKTQKE
-334 LQKRD
+334 LQKRNTL
-339 AISPSEFVR
+339 SPAEFIR
-348 RLGVKEVAT
+348 RIGVKEVAT
-357 ATFGNQSS
+357 ATFGDQAS
-365 PSKVNLVKIARQDT
+365 PSKVNLVKVGRQDT
-379 VVFKGTGVK
+379 IMFKGTDVK
-388 AFKGYVPEVH
+388 AFKGYTPEVH
-398 EYAFPGH
+398 EFAFPGH
-405 IAAVFGEY
+405 VAAVFGEY
-413 FLLKDESHFTYVD
+413 FNLNDESHFTYVD

-455 DAGKDDLVAREG
+455 DAGKDDLIAREG

-473 INLGAD
+473 LNIGAD
-479 EGTLGKI
+479 AGTLNKI
-486 LNEPLAGIL
+486 LNEPVAGIL
-495 KGLSKDIEYAPMVL
+495 KGLSKDVEYAPMVM

-519 TDIIAYNLSM
+519 TDIVTYNLSM

-553 NSGTGLMNLF
+553 NSGTGRMNLF

-568 GAICLKEENG
+568 GAICLKEEDG
-578 KGLWGV
+578 KGIWGV

-597 DYYANGNLQILFGSG
+597 DYYANGKLQILFGSG
-612 SCVYLID
+612 SSVYLID
-619 RLGRFVTGFPIDLGK
+619 RLGRFVTGFPVDLGK

-646 GTKAY
+646 GAKAY

-690 VEVGGRTYW
+690 IEVGGRTYW
-699 VVRTSKQTLIYPF
+699 IVRTSKQTLIYPF

-731 SVDIVDEA
+731 SVDVVDEA

>member
-1 MNRKSLIICLAA
+1 MNRKSLIICLAT

-22 IAIAVLYHDGDK
+22 VAIAVLYHDGDK
-34 KENSK
+34 KTDSK
-39 VEARYELFQAVPSD
+39 IESRYVLFQAVPSD
-53 AVALACLSH
+53 AVTLACLSH

-70 FSGFAFLSS
+70 FAGFGFLSS

-92 AEAPMALSLHYS
+92 AESPMAFSLHYS

-126 SALMEFA
+126 SALMEFGR
-133 SNSGLQTAFIDC
+133 SKGLQTAFIDC
-145 SSVLEGE
+145 SSVLDGE
-152 GLALR
+152 GLAMR

-172 RRHLSQGLSIMG
+172 RRHLSQGLSVMG
-184 NPGFSQAAE
+184 NPGFAQAAE

-198 DILFVPYAQA
+198 DLLFVSYAQA

-216 NRAYFKDTYGN
+216 NRTYFKETYGN
-227 PGYSAVYTAR
+227 SGYSAAYTVR
-237 AAYTGTLAQWSA
+237 AAYAGTLAQWSV
-249 FSVGMEDS
+249 FSVEMEDS
-257 VPMALKGIHVFED
+257 SPMALKGVHVFED
-270 DPSEFMSVLMES
+270 DASEFMSVLMES
-282 AGGISQISNILPSYT
+282 AGGISQISSILPSYT
-297 YYALSLPMSDT
+297 YYALSLPMSET

-315 KAYLDSKQ
+315 MAYLDSKQ
-323 TLPEYNKTQKE
+323 ALPEYNKTQKE

-339 AISPSEFVR
+339 ALSPAEFVR
-348 RLGVKEVAT
+348 RIGVKEVAT
-357 ATFGNQSS
+357 ATFGDPAS
-365 PSKVNLVKIARQDT
+365 PSKVNLVKVGRQDT
-379 VVFKGTGVK
+379 IMFKGTDVK
-388 AFKGYVPEVH
+388 AFKGYTPEVH
-398 EYAFPGH
+398 EFAFPGH
-405 IAAVFGEY
+405 VAAVFGGY
-413 FLLKDESHFTYVD
+413 FHLNDESHFTYVD

-455 DAGKDDLVAREG
+455 DAGRDDLIAREG

-473 INLGAD
+473 LNLGAD
-479 EGTLGKI
+479 AGTLSKI
-486 LNEPLAGIL
+486 LNEPVAGIL
-495 KGLSKDIEYAPMVL
+495 KGLSKEVEYAPMVM

-519 TDIIAYNLSM
+519 TDIVAYNLSM

-553 NSGTGLMNLF
+553 NSGTGRMNLF

-568 GAICLKEENG
+568 GAICLKEEDG
-578 KGLWGV
+578 KGIWGV

-597 DYYANGNLQILFGSG
+597 DYYANGKLQILFGSG
-612 SCVYLID
+612 SSVYLID

-646 GTKAY
+646 GAKAY
-651 NIMVLHKDKTIEMYN
+651 NIIVLHKDKTIEMYN

-690 VEVGGRTYW
+690 IEVGGRTYW
-699 VVRTSKQTLIYPF
+699 IVRTSKQTLIYPF
-712 TGGEPLTTFTGQ
+712 TGGEPLTAFTGQ

-731 SVDIVDEA
+731 SVDVIDEA

>member
-1 MNRKSLIICLAA
+1 MNRRSLIICLAA
-13 LGAMLLAMV
+13 LGAMLLVMV

-34 KENSK
+34 KETK
-39 VEARYELFQAVPSD
+39 VETRYELFQAVPSD
-53 AVALACLSH
+53 AVAMACLSH

-79 LSDAVSQGQFSTL
+79 LSDAVSQGQFGTL
-92 AEAPMALSLHYS
+92 AESPMAFSLHYS

-118 SPNPSSDA
+118 SPNPSPEA
-126 SALMEFA
+126 VALMDFGQGK
-133 SNSGLQTAFIDC
+133 GLQTAYLDC
-145 SSVLEGE
+145 SSVLDGE

-172 RRHLSQGLSIMG
+172 RRHLSQNLSVMG

-193 AAAGA
+193 AVAGS
-198 DILFVPYAQA
+198 DLLFVSYAQA

-216 NRAYFKDTYGN
+216 NRTYFKETYGN
-227 PGYSAVYTAR
+227 PTYSGIFSAR
-237 AAYTGTLAQWSA
+237 AAYAGTLAQWSV

-257 VPMALKGIHVFED
+257 APVALKGLHLFED
-270 DPSEFMSVLMES
+270 DASEFMSVLKAS
-282 AGGISQISNILPSYT
+282 AGGISQISSILPSYT
-297 YYALSLPMSDT
+297 YYALALPMSET
-308 EAYVEAY
+308 ESYIESY

-323 TLPEYNKTQKE
+323 ALPAYNKVQKD

-339 AISPSEFVR
+339 GLSPSEFVR
-348 RLGVKEVAT
+348 RLGVTEVAT

-365 PSKVNLVKIARQDT
+365 PSKVNLVKVGRQDT
-379 VVFKGTGVK
+379 VMFRGTGVK
-388 AFKGYVPEVH
+388 AFKEYVPEIH
-398 EYAFPGH
+398 QFAFPGH
-405 IAAVFGEY
+405 VAAVFGEY
-413 FLLKDESHFTYVD
+413 FQLKDESCFTCLD
-426 GWLITGSRAA
+426 GWMITGSREA
-436 VEEFQSGRAGEYT
+436 VEEFQSGRAKEYT

-455 DAGKDDLVAREG
+455 DAGKDDLIAREG

-473 INLGAD
+473 LNLGAD
-479 EGTLGKI
+479 EGI
-486 LNEPLAGIL
+486 LPKVINDPMAGIL
-495 KGLSKDIEYAPMVL
+495 KGFAKDVEYAPMVM

-519 TDIIAYNLSM
+519 TDIVAYNLSM

-553 NSGTGLMNLF
+553 NSGTGRMNLF

-578 KGLWGV
+578 TGIWGV

-597 DYYANGNLQILFGSG
+597 DYYANGKLQILFGSG
-612 SCVYLID
+612 SSVYLID
-619 RLGRFVTGFPIDLGK
+619 RLGRFVTGFPVDLGK

-646 GTKAY
+646 GAKAY

-690 VEVGGRTYW
+690 TEVGGKTCW
-699 VVRTSKQTLIYPF
+699 IVRTSKQTLIYPF

-731 SVDIVDEA
+731 SVDVVDEA

-750 RIVKVK
+750 RIEKVK

>member
-1 MNRKSLIICLAA
+1 MNRKSLMICLAA

-22 IAIAVLYHDGDK
+22 IAIAVLYHDDDK
-34 KENSK
+34 KESD

-53 AVALACLSH
+53 AVAIGCLSH
-62 VKDVSQPA
+62 VKDVSVPA
-70 FSGFAFLSS
+70 FSGFGFLSS
-79 LSDAVSQGQFSTL
+79 LSDALSQGQFSTI
-92 AEAPMALSLHYS
+92 AEAPMAFSLHYS
-104 GKLAPLYIFDAGAA
+104 GKLAPMYIFDVGAA

-126 SALMEFA
+126 SALMEFGRGQ
-133 SNSGLQTAFIDC
+133 GLLAEYVDC
-145 SSVLEGE
+145 SSVLDGE

-172 RRHLSQGLSIMG
+172 RRHLSQGLSVMG
-184 NPGFSQAAE
+184 NPGFTQAAE

-198 DILFVPYAQA
+198 DLVFVSYAQA

-216 NRAYFKDTYGN
+216 NRAYFKEIYGN

-237 AAYTGTLAQWSA
+237 AAYAGTLAQWSV

-270 DPSEFMSVLMES
+270 DASEFMSVLMES
-282 AGGISQISNILPSYT
+282 AGGISQISTILPSYT

-308 EAYVEAY
+308 EAYVDAY
-315 KAYLDSKQ
+315 MDYLDSKQ
-323 TLPEYNKTQKE
+323 ALPSYNKTQKD

-339 AISPSEFVR
+339 GLLPSEFVR
-348 RLGVKEVAT
+348 RIGVKEVAT
-357 ATFGNQSS
+357 ATFGNQTS
-365 PSKVNLVKIARQDT
+365 PSKVNLVRIGRQDT
-379 VVFKGTGVK
+379 IMFKGTGVK
-388 AFKGYVPEVH
+388 TFKGYAPEVH
-398 EYAFPGH
+398 QFAFPDH

-413 FLLKDESHFTYVD
+413 FRLKDESHFTYVD

-436 VEEFQSGRAGEYT
+436 VQEFQSGRAGEYT

-455 DAGKDDLVAREG
+455 DAGKEDLIAREG

-473 INLGAD
+473 LDLGAD
-479 EGTLGKI
+479 EGTLNKI
-486 LNEPLAGIL
+486 LNKPLADVL
-495 KGLSKDIEYAPMVL
+495 KGFSKDVEYAPMVM

-519 TDIIAYNLSM
+519 TDILAYNLSM

-553 NSGTGLMNLF
+553 NSGTGRMNLF

-568 GAICLKEENG
+568 GAICLKEEDG
-578 KGLWGV
+578 RGIWGV

-590 CGTAQTV
+590 CGTAQTI
-597 DYYANGNLQILFGSG
+597 DYYANGKLQILFGSG
-612 SCVYLID
+612 SSVYLID

-646 GTKAY
+646 GAKAY

-690 VEVGGRTYW
+690 IEVGGRTYW
-699 VVRTSKQTLIYPF
+699 IVRTSKQTLIYPF

-731 SVDIVDEA
+731 SVDVVDEA

-750 RIVKVK
+750 RIVRVK

>member
-1 MNRKSLIICLAA
+1 MNRKSLIICLAT
-13 LGAMLLAMV
+13 LGAMLMAMV
-22 IAIAVLYHDGDK
+22 VAIAVLYHDGDK
-34 KENSK
+34 KTDSK
-39 VEARYELFQAVPSD
+39 IESRYGLFQAVPSD

-70 FSGFAFLSS
+70 FAGFGFLSS

-92 AEAPMALSLHYS
+92 AESPMAFSLHYS

-126 SALMEFA
+126 SALMEFGR
-133 SNSGLQTAFIDC
+133 SKGLQAEYLDC

-152 GLALR
+152 GLAMR

-172 RRHLSQGLSIMG
+172 RRHLSQGLSVMG

-193 AAAGA
+193 AAAGT
-198 DILFVPYAQA
+198 DLLFVSYAQA

-216 NRAYFKDTYGN
+216 NRTYFKETYGN
-227 PGYSAVYTAR
+227 SGYSAAYTAR
-237 AAYTGTLAQWSA
+237 AAYAGTLAQWSV

-257 VPMALKGIHVFED
+257 APMALKGVHVFED
-270 DPSEFMSVLMES
+270 DASEFMSVLMES
-282 AGGISQISNILPSYT
+282 AGGISQMSSILPSYT
-297 YYALSLPMSDT
+297 YYALSLPMSET
-308 EAYVEAY
+308 EAYIEAY

-323 TLPEYNKTQKE
+323 ALPEYNKTQKE
-334 LQKRD
+334 LQKRNTL
-339 AISPSEFVR
+339 SPAEFIR
-348 RLGVKEVAT
+348 RIGVKEVAT
-357 ATFGNQSS
+357 ATFGDQAS
-365 PSKVNLVKIARQDT
+365 PSKVNLVKVGRQDT
-379 VVFKGTGVK
+379 IMFKGTDVK
-388 AFKGYVPEVH
+388 AFKGYTPEVH
-398 EYAFPGH
+398 EFAFPGH
-405 IAAVFGEY
+405 VAAVFGEY
-413 FLLKDESHFTYVD
+413 FNLNDESHFTYVD

-455 DAGKDDLVAREG
+455 DAGKDDLIAREG

-473 INLGAD
+473 LNLGAD
-479 EGTLGKI
+479 AGTLNKI
-486 LNEPLAGIL
+486 LNEPVAGIL
-495 KGLSKDIEYAPMVL
+495 KGLSKDVEYAPMVM

-519 TDIIAYNLSM
+519 TDIVTYNLSM

-553 NSGTGLMNLF
+553 NSGTGRMNLF

-568 GAICLKEENG
+568 GAICLKEEDG
-578 KGLWGV
+578 KGIWGV

-590 CGTAQTV
+590 CGTAHTV
-597 DYYANGNLQILFGSG
+597 DYYANGKLQILFGSG
-612 SCVYLID
+612 SSVYLID
-619 RLGRFVTGFPIDLGK
+619 RLGRFVTGFPVDLGK

-646 GTKAY
+646 GAKAY

-690 VEVGGRTYW
+690 IEVGGRTYW
-699 VVRTSKQTLIYPF
+699 IVRTSKQTLIYPF

-731 SVDIVDEA
+731 SVDVVDEA